1 MRALISPV
9 NVHRDFVSGFHVVR
23 RSDRLWAGLSTDLVI
38 EQVLMRSLKTSGGQT
53 RGRGMTEQQRLIW
66 LLSMPACA
74 ETNRVMQEMSGVQ
87 YNLGEQNKDTTK
99 ARQKRDAKDTLVI
112 LTTLA
117 DRNPFASD
125 PNLRN
130 IMTGEKA
137 ENAVNIGRIRA
148 TGEKILSSMT
158 GVSKGSKQAV
168 SLALKS
174 SVRIASDNVQVHL
187 QLLF

>member
-1 MRALISPV
+1 
-9 NVHRDFVSGFHVVR
+9 
-23 RSDRLWAGLSTDLVI
+23 
-38 EQVLMRSLKTSGGQT
+38 
-53 RGRGMTEQQRLIW
+53 MTEQQRLIW

-130 IMTGEKA
+130 IMTSVNA
-137 ENAVNIGRIRA
+137 DNAVNVDQARA
-148 TGEKILSSMT
+148 TGEKILSSMIGKIAGDYT
-158 GVSKGSKQAV
+158 FKRSDQAV
-168 SLALKS
+168 TLASKF
-174 SVRIASDNVQVHL
+174 SVRIEGDNVQVDP
-187 QLLF
+187 QLLIQRLIIACSSSDDRHDLEGLFRYELCSYS